1 MKSVKTATL
10 LAGAGIEGDRYVLK
24 TGTYSAKFLYEP
36 GRNLTLVS
44 ADGVEAQVA
53 KTKMEPLEMSAL
65 RRICGALGAPCCY
78 GVCLALHELFELM
91 VCELFASGGD
101 RAFRVDDYGILGA
114 WSAR

>member
-1 MKSVKTATL
+1 MIAGSGYTL
-10 LAGAGIEGDRYVLK
+10 CGARSDERAVPAAAAR
-24 TGTYSAKFLYEP
+24 SFLP
-36 GRNLTLVS
+36 VCIAWIDCTLRTTR
-44 ADGVEAQVA
+44 Q
-53 KTKMEPLEMSAL
+53 MSAL